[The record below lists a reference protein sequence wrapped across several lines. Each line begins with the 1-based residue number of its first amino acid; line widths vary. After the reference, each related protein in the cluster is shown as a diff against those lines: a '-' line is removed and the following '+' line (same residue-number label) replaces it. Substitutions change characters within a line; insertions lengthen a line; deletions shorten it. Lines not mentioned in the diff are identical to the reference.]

1 MRATGH
7 VLIGSEQDLRID
19 RIEAGGE
26 TRIKVA
32 GGLGGLATATD
43 AVNVK
48 SGGRLILEAASAG
61 IGGTLDADGL
71 FLTPFGI
78 QLTSP
83 DAGLILRA
91 GGHAWVAAESGLF
104 VDHGVRARRRPPRRQ
119 RLDPRLPAH
128 RAATGARAQPARAQ
142 RRAVLAQRR
151 HRLVHQ
157 LPSMLRF
164 RARRANLRQHGALR
178 RGRYT

>member
-1 MRATGH
+1 M
-7 VLIGSEQDLRID
+7 
-19 RIEAGGE
+19 
-26 TRIKVA
+26 A

-61 IGGTLDADGL
+61 IGGTLDAEGL

-104 VDHGVRARRRPPRRQ
+104 VDTVFALGDV
-119 RLDPRLPAH
+119 RLDASGSILDFQLTEQPLAPELNLLARNVALSS
-128 RAATGARAQPARAQ
+128 RSGAIGSSTNSLDV
-142 RRAVLAQRR
+142 AVSREE
-151 HRLVHQ
+151 
-157 LPSMLRF
+157 
-164 RARRANLRQHGALR
+164 G
-178 RGRYT
+178 